1 MKSKFNCES
10 FIITCYVL
18 LILIGLPLVY
28 HNYYYDILITKYK
41 YYYFCT
47 LGMLVLMLITCV
59 CRMFWIKLVQKQS
72 FPSWKPLSN
81 TDICVLAFGIIILI
95 SNIVS
100 DFKYE
105 AFWGNEGRFCGTFLL
120 LLYISAYFCI
130 SRHLQFREWYV
141 DIALF
146 VGLLVCLFGL
156 TDFFQMD
163 LLGFKEKNSEKQ
175 RDIFTSFVG
184 NINTYTALVSI
195 YMGTASVLWISCKNK
210 WKSIWYY
217 FNMFITFLALITG
230 LSDNAYLSLAAVF
243 ALLPL
248 YAFQTKQGICRYVIM
263 SASFFTSLK
272 LVQWF
277 STIVDT
283 IVIESF
289 YSAIIQSKLFLPLL
303 ILFWIIAI
311 TLSIVKVKN
320 QSTNETVSS
329 ILWKLW
335 FGFLIVSFV
344 SFLGILIDINVFG
357 HGNHYGSVQTLLEF
371 TDDWGTHRGYIWRIA
386 LENYH
391 KFTPIHKLFG
401 SGPDTFSIITYLNNL
416 SEMSNLYGERFDC
429 VHNEYL
435 QYFFTIGPFG
445 LLAYLSIFVTTIINL
460 IKTGKNCNPYAVAL
474 LFGVIAYCAQA
485 TVNIALP
492 IATPVIWTF
501 LCMIS
506 SCLHKKQAL

>member
-1 MKSKFNCES
+1 MKLKFNCES
-10 FIITCYVL
+10 LIITCYVL

-120 LLYISAYFCI
+120 LHISAYFCI
-130 SRHLQFREWYV
+130 SRHLQLREWYV

-163 LLGFKEKNSEKQ
+163 LLGFKEKISEKQ
-175 RDIFTSFVG
+175 RYLFTSFVG

-230 LSDNAYLSLAAVF
+230 LSDNAYLSLASVF

-248 YAFQTKQGICRYVIM
+248 YTFQTKQGICRYVIM
-263 SASFFTSLK
+263 LASFFTSLK
-272 LVQWF
+272 LVQCF
-277 STIVDT
+277 STIADT

-289 YSAIIQSKLFLPLL
+289 YTSIIQSKLFLPLL
-303 ILFWIIAI
+303 ILLWIIAGVSLI
-311 TLSIVKVKN
+311 ASCKNRSASRNTPSI
-320 QSTNETVSS
+320 
-329 ILWKLW
+329 IWKIWL
-335 FGFLIVSFV
+335 GFLVLAFLGL
-344 SFLGILIDINVFG
+344 LGILIDANCFG

-371 TDDWGTHRGYIWRIA
+371 TDDWGIS
-386 LENYH
+386 LC
-391 KFTPIHKLFG
+391 L
-401 SGPDTFSIITYLNNL
+401 
-416 SEMSNLYGERFDC
+416 
-429 VHNEYL
+429 L
-435 QYFFTIGPFG
+435 QH
-445 LLAYLSIFVTTIINL
+445 
-460 IKTGKNCNPYAVAL
+460 
-474 LFGVIAYCAQA
+474 Q
-485 TVNIALP
+485 
-492 IATPVIWTF
+492 
-501 LCMIS
+501 LCG
-506 SCLHKKQAL
+506 HFHV

>member
-1 MKSKFNCES
+1 
-10 FIITCYVL
+10 
-18 LILIGLPLVY
+18 
-28 HNYYYDILITKYK
+28 
-41 YYYFCT
+41 
-47 LGMLVLMLITCV
+47 MLVLMLITCV

-72 FPSWKPLSN
+72 FSSWKPLSN

-163 LLGFKEKNSEKQ
+163 LLGFKEKISEKQ
-175 RDIFTSFVG
+175 RYLFTSFVG
-184 NINTYTALVSI
+184 NINTYTALISI
-195 YMGTASVLWISCKNK
+195 YMGAASVLWVFCKNK

-248 YAFQTKQGICRYVIM
+248 YAFQTKQGICQYVIM
-263 SASFFTSLK
+263 LASFFTSLK

-277 STIVDT
+277 STIADT
-283 IVIESF
+283 IV
-289 YSAIIQSKLFLPLL
+289 
-303 ILFWIIAI
+303 
-311 TLSIVKVKN
+311 
-320 QSTNETVSS
+320 
-329 ILWKLW
+329 
-335 FGFLIVSFV
+335 
-344 SFLGILIDINVFG
+344 IDINVFG

-371 TDDWGTHRGYIWRIA
+371 TDDWGTHRGYIWRIT

-401 SGPDTFSIITYLNNL
+401 SGPDTFSIIKYLNNL

-492 IATPVIWTF
+492 IATPVMWTF
-501 LCMIS
+501 LCMIF